1 MVAAH
6 ITAPQCLPVAG
17 PPLLVSVLWVSLPQT
32 HPEPLQLETSLQR
45 RPLLKGIAPLKMI
58 SKVFQLEGS

>member
-6 ITAPQCLPVAG
+6 ITAPQCLPVPG

-45 RPLLKGIAPLKMI
+45 RPLKGITPLKMI